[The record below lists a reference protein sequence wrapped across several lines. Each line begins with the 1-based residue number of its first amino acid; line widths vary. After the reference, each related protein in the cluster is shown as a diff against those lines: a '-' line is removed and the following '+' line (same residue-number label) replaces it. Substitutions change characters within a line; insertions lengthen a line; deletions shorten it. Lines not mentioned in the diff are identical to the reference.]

1 MKWLER
7 LVILLVSLLL
17 LASGI
22 GLFAFV
28 LGWQGRPLF
37 TWLLSLQD
45 AQVEGAVLGAALL
58 LGGLYLLALFSR
70 NGREEQAIVQETE
83 LGQVEISLKAVANLV
98 QRAARE
104 IPGIRDLSPVIKVVP
119 EGLDIRVVVQV
130 VPERSIPTL
139 AAQVQSQIRDYLSET
154 IGCPVH
160 RVMVEVRDVRPEPKA
175 KID

>member
-1 MKWLER
+1 MNWLEK

-17 LASGI
+17 LAGGV
-22 GLFAFV
+22 GLFAFM

-37 TWLLSLQD
+37 AWLLSLQD
-45 AQVEGAVLGAALL
+45 AQIEGAVLGAALL
-58 LGGLYLLALFSR
+58 LGGLYLLAMFFK
-70 NGREEQAIVQETE
+70 NGREVQAIVQETE
-83 LGQVEISLKAVANLV
+83 LGQVEVSLKAVANLV

-104 IPGIRDLSPVIKVVP
+104 IPGIRDLTPVIKVEP

-130 VPERSIPTL
+130 VPERSIPAL
-139 AAQVQSQIRDYLSET
+139 AAQVQSQIRDYLTET